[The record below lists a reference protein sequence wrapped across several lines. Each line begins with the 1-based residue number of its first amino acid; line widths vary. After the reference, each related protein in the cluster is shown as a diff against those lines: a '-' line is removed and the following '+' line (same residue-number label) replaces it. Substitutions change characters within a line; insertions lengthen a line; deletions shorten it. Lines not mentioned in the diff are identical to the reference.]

1 MSEKNI
7 MEKSYRILNNPRH
20 QRSIICNELP
30 PVGGG
35 DSTATHRHLPPLKKW
50 YKYLKIRLKC
60 QKSKKMELRKKE
72 HTLIS
77 SNRQMSFFNFI
88 TAELYNFTN
97 FMN

>member
-35 DSTATHRHLPPLKKW
+35 DSTATHRHLPPLKK
-50 YKYLKIRLKC
+50 
-60 QKSKKMELRKKE
+60 
-72 HTLIS
+72 
-77 SNRQMSFFNFI
+77 
-88 TAELYNFTN
+88 
-97 FMN
+97 